1 MIFKLD
7 DDYSLDKVYD
17 IFEHIEEKLGID
29 IESCF
34 YEDKRGEEYLKT
46 TVSNETFLKDNIIPK
61 ENTNMIVE

>member
-1 MIFKLD
+1 MNFKLD

-17 IFEHIEEKLGID
+17 IFEHTEEKLGID

-34 YEDKRGEEYLKT
+34 YEHKRGEEFLKT

>member
-1 MIFKLD
+1 MNFKLD

-61 ENTNMIVE
+61 ENTNMIVK